1 MGKKIR
7 LEFSRRGE
15 PRQKTPGRYAG
26 YVPKRRSRSRSK
38 RRHRSSSSDRSY
50 SRRKLDIITILSV
63 KETEKVEADLT
74 EEDQR
79 ANRDAGT
86 EADLTAEKTVEGE
99 DDPKLSKININI
111 QIKPTSGP
119 NIKPNLKFVIFP
131 SHLVIEI

>member
-50 SRRKLDIITILSV
+50 SRRKLDLFTILV
-63 KETEKVEADLT
+63 GGTEKVEADHT
-74 EEDQR
+74 EEDLR

-86 EADLTAEKTVEGE
+86 EADLAAEKTAEGE
-99 DDPKLSKININI
+99 DDPKLSKN
-111 QIKPTSGP
+111 Q
-119 NIKPNLKFVIFP
+119 
-131 SHLVIEI
+131 H